1 MIYTYLTSDAFVQQ
15 IQNIIEVHQ
24 NMHNQIQKERV
35 AFEKI
40 WKEREA
46 QAERIMVSTAG
57 IYGSIQGVAGQSLPA
72 VKGLDLLEQ

>member
-1 MIYTYLTSDAFVQQ
+1 MVYSYLTSDAFVQQ

-24 NMHNQIQKERV
+24 SMQQEIQKEKA

-46 QAERIMVSTAG
+46 QAQRILVSTAG
-57 IYGSIQGVAGQSLPA
+57 IYGSIQGVAGQTLPQ
-72 VKGLDLLEQ
+72 VKGLDLLEG